1 MRCYCWDVGIVSYS
15 HIVPLVRKD
24 FSNILSIKGRCPF
37 GMVEIYV
44 KFTFIY
50 GNIKTIHN

>member
-1 MRCYCWDVGIVSYS
+1 MGCYCWDVGIVSYC

-24 FSNILSIKGRCPF
+24 FSNVLSIKSRCPF

-44 KFTFIY
+44 KLTFIY
-50 GNIKTIHN
+50 GNLKTIHN